1 MSIPVNRISLSKTEC
16 HTETLSLWE
25 SFGVRSVVY
34 FASATS
40 RKHMDLEGMPPY

>member
-1 MSIPVNRISLSKTEC
+1 MCIPVNRISLSKTEC
-16 HTETLSLWE
+16 QTETLSLWE

-40 RKHMDLEGMPPY
+40 RKHIDLEGTPPY